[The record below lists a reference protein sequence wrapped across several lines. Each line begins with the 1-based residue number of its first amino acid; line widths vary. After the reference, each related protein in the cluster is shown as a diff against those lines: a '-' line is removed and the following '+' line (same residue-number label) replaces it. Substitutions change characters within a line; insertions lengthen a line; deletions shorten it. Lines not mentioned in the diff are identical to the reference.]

1 MRSADDNSQPGRYC
15 ARRCGVAPAR
25 ADAWRRA
32 GEWYGTER
40 ESTGTEWDAD
50 LTDRLGRSARGSTM
64 ANRRNGRMPWQRAAT
79 DERRVHTSIF
89 LPRLTVADGEW
100 LAQVLPALQR
110 NARPEPQS
118 VRVED
123 ISLRYRSGR
132 LGIADALD
140 ATSTLLE
147 PFARAGAALEHRNE
161 WYIADEDDEDEE
173 LFDTD

>member
-1 MRSADDNSQPGRYC
+1 
-15 ARRCGVAPAR
+15 
-25 ADAWRRA
+25 
-32 GEWYGTER
+32 
-40 ESTGTEWDAD
+40 
-50 LTDRLGRSARGSTM
+50 M
-64 ANRRNGRMPWQRAAT
+64 ANRRNGRMPWLRAAS
-79 DERRVHTSIF
+79 DERRVRTSIF
-89 LPRLTVADGEW
+89 LPRLTVSDGEW

-161 WYIADEDDEDEE
+161 WYIADEDEDDEE
-173 LFDTD
+173 LFDTDKPAGLDDAPGQDLLVSARVMVDAAGEDAGAAALYWAVLTLASS